1 MSRNENWW
9 HLIITLVNRY
19 KYAVNRQE
27 IISRFENQRGWR
39 MLSVITASSSTRLHR
54 WSVRGAQFE
63 AIISDSMVKSRY
75 SAWINAI
82 WMTLTTVGID
92 VMACIRAPRSVCGST
107 DDIKADSTRNVIQVP
122 GLCYRARMPM
132 STRVNCEFVK
142 RPRFHCV
149 RPRNVRCDHRTIRCT
164 IRLLY
169 RLIYIIFLISFFSVA
184 YMFLDSWW
192 NIGRETRSKI
202 FSSNNHVNSMRIYI
216 CYTL

>member
-27 IISRFENQRGWR
+27 IISRFEDQHGWR

-54 WSVRGAQFE
+54 WSVRGAQFK

-149 RPRNVRCDHRTIRCT
+149 RPRNARCDHRTIRCT

-169 RLIYIIFLISFFSVA
+169 RLIYIISF
-184 YMFLDSWW
+184 Y
-192 NIGRETRSKI
+192 I
-202 FSSNNHVNSMRIYI
+202 FDDEYI
-216 CYTL
+216 VMKYS

>member
-1 MSRNENWW
+1 
-9 HLIITLVNRY
+9 
-19 KYAVNRQE
+19 
-27 IISRFENQRGWR
+27 

-63 AIISDSMVKSRY
+63 AIISNSMVKSRY

-149 RPRNVRCDHRTIRCT
+149 CPRNVRCDHRTIRCT

-169 RLIYIIFLISFFSVA
+169 RLIYIILFIFLMMNI
-184 YMFLDSWW
+184 SWW
-192 NIGRETRSKI
+192 NIRRKTRSKI
-202 FSSNNHVNSMRIYI
+202 FSSNNHDKFYDNIYLLYI
-216 CYTL
+216 VGVALSLPPSLSLLDIFCIGKRGVKNRSRLYTD